1 MTARTLDTRTI
12 ATYQLAMA
20 FGGGLAIGAG
30 LQIED
35 QLYCL
40 IGALSVLSAVLSV
53 SVRR

>member
-1 MTARTLDTRTI
+1 MTARSIDTRTI
-12 ATYQLAMA
+12 TTYQLAMA

-40 IGALSVLSAVLSV
+40 IGIMSVLSAVLSV